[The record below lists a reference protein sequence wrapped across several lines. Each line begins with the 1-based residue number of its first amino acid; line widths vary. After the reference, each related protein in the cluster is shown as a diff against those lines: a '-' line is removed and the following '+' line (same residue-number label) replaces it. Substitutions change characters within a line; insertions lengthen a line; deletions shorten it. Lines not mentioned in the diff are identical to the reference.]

1 MSLCVISQKDKSAMY
16 QYVNEYGLF
25 CRGLCKLFLSK
36 EEKSNVIEVWSLGF
50 RENFSKFIFTQY
62 FSIKMRLYMI
72 LQILNDL
79 DIKSISPP
87 NQLIK
92 N

>member
-36 EEKSNVIEVWSLGF
+36 EEKSNVIEV
-50 RENFSKFIFTQY
+50 
-62 FSIKMRLYMI
+62 
-72 LQILNDL
+72 
-79 DIKSISPP
+79 
-87 NQLIK
+87 
-92 N
+92 